1 MKKAVVVSILVIL
14 VFLTLP
20 LDVSISFD
28 LERDP
33 PAATGGEAEF
43 SGIEQIPYIL
53 DVMENHGVKAT
64 FFVTGRVVHRFPDVI
79 NEIDNHGHEIGVHGS
94 FFHDERLKGLPRSEQ
109 REKIMAT
116 ITSIENLIEKAPK
129 GYRAP
134 GHAFDENTIF
144 SLEDLNIT
152 YDSSVVP
159 SLGGWYLY
167 GHPLYAPSHPY
178 FHRGADVLEIP
189 ITPVLFDGNLD
200 SLLAYQGTFITKTE
214 LFWAAFKAKVT
225 GVPLVLYLHPGLMTD
240 LENSPKDYRASAAR
254 LGDFEGILDFLGL
267 FKPRYVTL
275 EEIAKEYS
283 R

>member
-1 MKKAVVVSILVIL
+1 
-14 VFLTLP
+14 
-20 LDVSISFD
+20 
-28 LERDP
+28 
-33 PAATGGEAEF
+33 
-43 SGIEQIPYIL
+43 
-53 DVMENHGVKAT
+53 
-64 FFVTGRVVHRFPDVI
+64 
-79 NEIDNHGHEIGVHGS
+79 
-94 FFHDERLKGLPRSEQ
+94 
-109 REKIMAT
+109 
-116 ITSIENLIEKAPK
+116 
-129 GYRAP
+129 
-134 GHAFDENTIF
+134 
-144 SLEDLNIT
+144 LEDLNIT